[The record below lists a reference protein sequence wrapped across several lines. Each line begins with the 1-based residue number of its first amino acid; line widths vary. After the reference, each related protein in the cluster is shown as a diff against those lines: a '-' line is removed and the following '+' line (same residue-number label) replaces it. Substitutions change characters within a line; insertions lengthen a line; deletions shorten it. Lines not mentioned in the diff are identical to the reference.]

1 MVEHEFFNA
10 TGDIPY
16 NMTNDYMFRVIL
28 QENKE
33 ATKGLLCAVL
43 RLKPEDIKT
52 VVIENPIKL
61 GERVD
66 AKDFYLDISI
76 TLNNH
81 TSINLEMQVVNKLN
95 WTDRSLSYISRNFAD
110 QNKGD
115 DYIYAKPVIHIGFLD
130 YTLFKDSPE
139 FYTTYKLMNVKNHK
153 IFNDKF
159 FIGVVDL
166 NRTDLATDEDKE
178 YHLDDWVRLFKAK
191 TWEELKMIADKA
203 PELLEASKSMYEYNA
218 DTDMRQRCIARMEY
232 INDMKR
238 MEKLSDAVSFLESEK
253 EKLTSEKEKLT
264 SEKEKLTSEKEKL
277 TSEKEQLASKNELLS
292 EKLQH
297 LEKILLD
304 NGISVD

>member
-61 GERVD
+61 GERID

-81 TSINLEMQVVNKLN
+81 TSINLEMQVVNRLN

-115 DYIYAKPVIHIGFLD
+115 DYIHAKPVIHIGFLD

-139 FYTTYKLMNVKNHK
+139 FYATYKLMNVKNHK

-159 FIGVVDL
+159 VIGVVDL
-166 NRTDLATDEDKE
+166 NGTDLATDEDKE

-218 DTDMRQRCIARMEY
+218 DIDMRQRCIARMEY

-238 MEKLSDAVSFLESEK
+238 IEELSDEVSQIKEQWSNEK
-253 EKLTSEKEKLT
+253 EQWSNEKEQLTSEKELLA
-264 SEKEKLTSEKEKL
+264 EKLH
-277 TSEKEQLASKNELLS
+277 Q
-292 EKLQH
+292 

-304 NGISVD
+304 NGITVE